1 MRSDLRA
8 SEAKVIGWLV
18 VGVVLGW
25 LLNTVLLLGFLA
37 VLVVP
42 EWLRERKARK
52 VAVSQLLASVQESGG
67 R

>member
-1 MRSDLRA
+1 M
-8 SEAKVIGWLV
+8 IGWLV